1 MSDNQLTLHD
11 RLEDILESINLIQE
25 WSEGRTTVNDFMT
38 TPTGVMAFN
47 ACVMRLQIIGEHVG
61 KLLKNENKPLDAYP
75 NIPWNAIYGLRN
87 IISHEYANIS
97 FYCFSPSASL
107 VKNDFSQ
114 ILAVLFANFT
124 FSSYLCKRD

>member
-25 WSEGRTTVNDFMT
+25 WSEGRSTVYDFMT

-61 KLLKNENKPLDAYP
+61 KLLKNEAQTNKCIRYAVVPE
-75 NIPWNAIYGLRN
+75 NSTTTVTQIPQGSDGKGLAK
-87 IISHEYANIS
+87 Y
-97 FYCFSPSASL
+97 
-107 VKNDFSQ
+107 
-114 ILAVLFANFT
+114 
-124 FSSYLCKRD
+124 